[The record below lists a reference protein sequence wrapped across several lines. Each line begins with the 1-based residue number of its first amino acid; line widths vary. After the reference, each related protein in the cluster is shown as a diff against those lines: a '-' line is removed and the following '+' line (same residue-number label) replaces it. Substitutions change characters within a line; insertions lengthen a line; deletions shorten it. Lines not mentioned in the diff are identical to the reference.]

1 MKKQLLIISALL
13 IFSPGFA
20 QSFELYFEGQPLLSN
35 AEITLSAH
43 PDSGL
48 MALDTLDVK
57 NISDVTSEVYCVRT
71 IVENVEGTDNS
82 FCWGSCYPPTIDT
95 SAITV
100 TIMAHETSYEFV
112 GDHYPNG
119 ITGMVKVKYTFY
131 DSHDQGNQTS
141 VFVNYD
147 ATSSNGIKEKA
158 SQYTMSEVYPHP
170 ANQVATIDYD
180 FTGIN
185 NSSIVIYNLL
195 GTVVDKL
202 DVSGKLGKA
211 KINTSLYQ
219 EGIYFYSLLF
229 DNEVVRTQKLIVR
242 H

>member
-1 MKKQLLIISALL
+1 MKKQLLILSAML
-13 IFSPGFA
+13 IFSLGFA
-20 QSFELYFEGQPLLSN
+20 QSFELYFEGQPLLPN

-48 MALDTLDVK
+48 ILLDTLDVK
-57 NISDVTSEVYCVRT
+57 NISDITSEVYCVRSME
-71 IVENVEGTDNS
+71 ENVEGTNNS
-82 FCWGSCYPPTIDT
+82 FCWGSCYPPTVDT
-95 SAITV
+95 STITV
-100 TIMAHETSYEFV
+100 TIMAQATSYEFV

-119 ITGMVKVKYTFY
+119 ISGVVKVKYTFY
-131 DSHDQGNQTS
+131 DSHDEGNQTS

-147 ATSSNGIKEKA
+147 ATSSNGINEKA
-158 SQYTMSEVYPHP
+158 SQFTMSEVYPNP
-170 ANQVATIDYD
+170 ANHVATIDYD

-195 GTVVDKL
+195 GTVVEKL
-202 DVSGKLGKA
+202 DVSGKSGKA

-229 DNEVVRTQKLIVR
+229 DNEVIRTQKLIVR

>member
-1 MKKQLLIISALL
+1 MKKQLLIISAML
-13 IFSPGFA
+13 IFSLGFT

-43 PDSGL
+43 ADSGL
-48 MALDTLDVK
+48 MVLDTLDVK

-71 IVENVEGTDNS
+71 IIEDVEGTDNS
-82 FCWGSCYPPTIDT
+82 FCWGSCYAPNVDT
-95 SAITV
+95 STIAV
-100 TIMAHETSYEFV
+100 TIMAQETTYEFV

-119 ITGMVKVKYTFY
+119 ITGVVKVKYTFY
-131 DSHDQGNQTS
+131 DSHNFGNQTS

-147 ATSSNGIKEKA
+147 ATSSSEINEKA
-158 SQYTMSEVYPHP
+158 SQYTMSEVYPNP
-170 ANQVATIDYD
+170 ANHIATIDYD

-195 GTVVDKL
+195 GTVVEKL
-202 DVSGKLGKA
+202 DVSGKSGKA
-211 KINTSLYQ
+211 RINTSMYL

-229 DNEVVRTQKLIVR
+229 EDEVIRTQKLIVR

>member
-1 MKKQLLIISALL
+1 MKKQLLLLSAML
-13 IFSPGFA
+13 IFSLSFA
-20 QSFELYFEGQPLLSN
+20 QSFKLYFEGQALLPD
-35 AEITLSAH
+35 AEITLLAH

-48 MALDTLDVK
+48 MLLDTLDVK

-71 IVENVEGTDNS
+71 MVEDVEGTNNS
-82 FCWGSCYPPTIDT
+82 FCWGSCYPPAIDT
-95 SAITV
+95 STITV
-100 TIMAHETSYEFV
+100 TIMAKATSNEFV

-119 ITGMVKVKYTFY
+119 VSGVVKVKYTFY
-131 DSHDQGNQTS
+131 DSHNEGNQTS

-147 ATSSNGIKEKA
+147 ATSSNGINEKA
-158 SQYTMSEVYPHP
+158 SQYTMSEVYPNP
-170 ANQVATIDYD
+170 ANQIATIDYD
-180 FTGIN
+180 FTGFN

-195 GTVVDKL
+195 GTVVEKL
-202 DVSGKLGKA
+202 DVSDKSGKA

-229 DNEVVRTQKLIVR
+229 DNEVIRTQKLIVR